1 MSADAVTSSKKTD
14 EFRDFDARTHPGVR
28 ELYTRNHADQTVA
41 FVLGK
46 KAEYLPLRRRRMGV
60 WDAMEALSAFV
71 DASDPDLDLPQI
83 EHSLQTAESLRAARA
98 PDWLILTG
106 FVHDLG
112 KVLHLFG
119 EPQWAVVGDTFPVGC
134 AFSDRIVWPELFEAN
149 PDTRVPEYSTR
160 LGIYTEACGL
170 DQVHISW
177 GHDEY
182 LFHVLRDHLPEES
195 LYVIRYHSFYAQH
208 RERAYDFLLD
218 AKDRRLM
225 EVVREFNPHDLYSKS
240 TTRPDLAELRPY
252 YEDLVAKFLPDTLIW

>member
-1 MSADAVTSSKKTD
+1 MSADPSPSGKQTH
-14 EFRDFDARTHPGVR
+14 EFRDFGAESRPGVH
-28 ELYTRNHADQTVA
+28 ELYSQNHAGQTVA

-46 KAEYLPLRRRRMGV
+46 KAEYLPLRRRRMGA
-60 WDAMEALSAFV
+60 WEAMDALSIFV

-98 PDWLILTG
+98 PDWMVLTG
-106 FVHDLG
+106 LLHDLG

-134 AFSDRIVWPELFEAN
+134 AFSDRIVLPGLFDAN
-149 PDTRVPEYSTR
+149 PDTRVPEYSSR
-160 LGIYTEACGL
+160 LGIYREHCGL
-170 DQVHISW
+170 DQVHLSW

-182 LFHVLRDHLPEES
+182 LFHVMRDHLPEES

-208 RERAYDFLLD
+208 REGAYDFLLD
-218 AKDRRLM
+218 GKDRELM

-240 TTRPDLAELRPY
+240 AVRPDPVELRPF
-252 YEDLVAKFLPDTLIW
+252 YEDLVARFLPDTLLW

>member
-1 MSADAVTSSKKTD
+1 VSADAVTSSKKTD

-83 EHSLQTAESLRAARA
+83 EHSLQTAE
-98 PDWLILTG
+98 
-106 FVHDLG
+106 
-112 KVLHLFG
+112 
-119 EPQWAVVGDTFPVGC
+119 WAVVGDTFPVGC

-149 PDTRVPEYSTR
+149 PDTRVPEYSAR

-170 DQVHISW
+170 DQVHLSW

-195 LYVIRYHSFYAQH
+195 LYVLRYHSFYAQH

-240 TTRPDLAELRPY
+240 ETRPDVAELRPY
-252 YEDLVAKFLPDTLIW
+252 YEDLVAKFLPSTLIW